1 MKKLI
6 IATKNKGKMTDFNQL
21 LSKYGIETMSL
32 LDFDQPIADIEET
45 GTTFSEN
52 AAIKA
57 ETIANQFNLPVL
69 ADDSGLV
76 VDYLDGRPGVYS
88 ARYAGEDKNDQANYQ
103 KVLQELEDIPQE
115 DRTARFVCVL
125 ALARPNE
132 STVFKEGTCEGTI
145 ADEPKGENGFGY
157 DPIFYPINVDRTL
170 AEMTTEEKNSISH
183 RKNAMVQLEQWINQ
197 QQ

>member
-1 MKKLI
+1 
-6 IATKNKGKMTDFNQL
+6 MTDFNQL